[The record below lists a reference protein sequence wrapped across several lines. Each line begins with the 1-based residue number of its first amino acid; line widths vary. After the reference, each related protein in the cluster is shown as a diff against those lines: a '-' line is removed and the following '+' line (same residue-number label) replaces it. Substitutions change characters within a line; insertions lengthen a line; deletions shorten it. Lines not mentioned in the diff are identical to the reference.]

1 MIGWLLEVQTDVDG
15 GMVVARRRS
24 VGRRGARTNGALDAF
39 VFLLRLS
46 KDETNDR
53 YQSPPPAHETSPVG
67 GGDDGHATVRYNKVG
82 EPMCDKDGEGQ
93 LKNTY

>member
-1 MIGWLLEVQTDVDG
+1 MIGCWRYRRGRGPGHG
-15 GMVVARRRS
+15 GCAAS
-24 VGRRGARTNGALDAF
+24 GGRRESRTNGALDAF

-46 KDETNDR
+46 NDETNDR

-67 GGDDGHATVRYNKVG
+67 GGDDGHATVRYNKVC

>member
-1 MIGWLLEVQTDVDG
+1 MIGFW
-15 GMVVARRRS
+15 RY
-24 VGRRGARTNGALDAF
+24 RRGAWWLRRAGGSRTNGALDAF

-46 KDETNDR
+46 NDETNDQ